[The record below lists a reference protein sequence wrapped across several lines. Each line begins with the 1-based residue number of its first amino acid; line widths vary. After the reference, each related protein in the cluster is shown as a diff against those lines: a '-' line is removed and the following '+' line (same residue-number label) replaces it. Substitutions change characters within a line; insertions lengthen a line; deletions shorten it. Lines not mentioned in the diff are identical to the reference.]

1 MKNKNIWLVL
11 TASLI
16 VGITFPS
23 CKKSFLTVQ
32 PTQVVPEEQVATQKG
47 INELLIGAYSDLDG
61 QYNANGFNFYAQ
73 SDNWLWGSICGGDA
87 HKGSDPGDQ
96 ADAMSIADF
105 TTLPTNSYLETRWE
119 WVYDGIAR
127 SNNVIRLL
135 PEVKGLTPTDT
146 MNIYAQARFLRGI
159 YAFFAK
165 ETWDMVPWVDE
176 SVTYV
181 ANNYHIANDKDIW
194 PQIEADFLF
203 AYQNLPTTQPAIGM
217 VNRYAAGAFLAK
229 AYMFENKYSQALPV
243 LQDLINNG
251 QTSNGTKYGLLAK
264 FSDNFN
270 YQFNN
275 SSESVFAIQASLN
288 DGAQGYHGNI
298 QDLLNYPYG
307 NGAVTG
313 CCGFFQPSIELV
325 NSFRTDANGLPLL
338 GGTLDNPEYD
348 LPANEVKNDEGIP
361 STSAFTPDQG
371 YLDPRVDWTAGRRGI
386 PYLDWGVDPGQA
398 WIRNQ
403 ASAGPYSPK
412 KNVFYK
418 AWEGTGGDNSVTQWA
433 PLNAINY
440 NLIRF
445 AQVLLWAAECEVK
458 AGSLNQAET
467 YVNLVR
473 TRAANPADFVMG
485 RVTGYQKDPKTGDPV
500 YTQPI
505 VDNSQTAANYKI
517 SPYPNGWFA
526 AHGAGYDSTA
536 VHFEEKLEFAMEG
549 HRFFDL
555 VRWGEANT
563 VVNHYFQYEG
573 QFTSDIRGAKF
584 TSPTNNYFPIPQQ
597 QIDLSNKTLLQNPG
611 Y

>member
-1 MKNKNIWLVL
+1 ML
-11 TASLI
+11 TAALI
-16 VGITFPS
+16 TGITFSS

-32 PTQVVPEEQVATQKG
+32 PTQVLGDEQVATQKG

-61 QYNANGFNFYAQ
+61 QYNPNGFNWQAEP
-73 SDNWLWGSICGGDA
+73 DNWLYGSICGGDA

-96 ADAMSIADF
+96 ADAMAIASF
-105 TTLPTNSYLETRWE
+105 QCLPVNSYMETRWE

-127 SNNVIRLL
+127 ANAVIRLL
-135 PEVKGLTPTDT
+135 PKVSGLSPADT
-146 MNIYAQARFLRGI
+146 MDIYAQARFLRGI
-159 YAFFAK
+159 FAFFAR

-176 SVTYV
+176 SVTYG
-181 ANNYHIANDKDIW
+181 ANNYHVANNKDIY
-194 PQIEADFLF
+194 PEIEADFQF

-217 VNRYAAGAFLAK
+217 ANKYAAGAFLAK
-229 AYMFENKYSQALPV
+229 TYMYEAKYSQALPI

-251 QTSNGTKYGLLAK
+251 QTSNGTKYALLAK

-270 YQFNN
+270 FHSDN

-288 DGAQGYHGNI
+288 DGANGYHGNVG
-298 QDLLNYPYG
+298 DLLNYPYG

-325 NSFRTDANGLPLL
+325 NSFRTDALGLPLL

-348 LPANEVKNDEGIP
+348 LPANAVKNDQGIP
-361 STSAFTPDQG
+361 STSPFTPDQG
-371 YLDPRVDWTAGRRGI
+371 NLDPRVDWTAGRRGI
-386 PYLDWGVDPGQA
+386 PYLDWGIDPGKD

-418 AWEGTGGDNSVTQWA
+418 ADEGSGGDNSVTQWA

-445 AQVLLWAAECEVK
+445 AQVLLWTAECEVE
-458 AGSLNQAET
+458 AGDLNQAET
-467 YVNLVR
+467 YVNMVR
-473 TRAANPADFVMG
+473 NRAANPADFVMNG
-485 RVTGYQKDPKTGDPV
+485 NAP
-500 YTQPI
+500 
-505 VDNSQTAANYKI
+505 AANYVI
-517 SPYPNGWFA
+517 SPYPIGWFTLQGQDMA
-526 AHGAGYDSTA
+526 RKA

-549 HRFFDL
+549 QRFFDL
-555 VRWGEANT
+555 VRWGEAST
-563 VVNHYFQYEG
+563 VINHYFQYEG
-573 QFTSDIRGAKF
+573 QFTTDIQGAKF
-584 TSPTNNYFPIPQQ
+584 TSPTNNYWPIPQQ
-597 QIDLSNKTLLQNPG
+597 QIDLSNKTLTQNKG